1 MGLKENLKKWK
12 EKLLEGK
19 SSKVEESLTSVETL
33 DTKVDK
39 FIAWYSENLVKGY
52 YTESG
57 EYQEPKRLRDLIEKI
72 AVWYELRYPKYLVS
86 QLISTRVLEE
96 RDVSATMFDQNPYIN
111 EQLDEDSEVRILD
124 WEKFYNFDAFLNSL
138 PIGEKRFFEGVHY
151 RELVY
156 LNQRATSAHLHL
168 DKDGYVEMAEGVSA
182 CLHYKI
188 SDEQMRGL
196 HVKRIVGMLKFE
208 GFPLP
213 ANNEL
218 EEVIRYI
225 ENWDYLRN
233 GILDCAMYRIIERGG
248 GRIGP
253 RRGLLFAKEFRR
265 DINIPMAYGVDTSD
279 PGLRIFINEYLKAG
293 GSKELKCYEN
303 YFSRESD
310 RPYLFMSSVS
320 ELLSC
325 MQYTEEEI
333 ALHERL
339 VNALSSQIDP
349 DTLKK
354 EQVKQLRI
362 QRKLEKS
369 RKAS

>member
-1 MGLKENLKKWK
+1 MVLKEYL
-12 EKLLEGK
+12 EKLRNGLVDAIYPNKNKENNF
-19 SSKVEESLTSVETL
+19 VETL
-33 DTKVDK
+33 DTKVDH
-39 FIAWYSENLVKGY
+39 FIDWYFKNLVKGY

-86 QLISTRVLEE
+86 QLISTRVLDE

-111 EQLDEDSEVRILD
+111 EQLDEESEVRILD
-124 WEKFYNFDAFLNSL
+124 WENFYNFDAFLNSL
-138 PIGEKRFFEGVHY
+138 PIGEKRFFEDVHY

-156 LNQRATSAHLHL
+156 LNQHTTSAHLHL

-188 SDEQMRGL
+188 PDEQMRGL
-196 HVKRIVGMLKFE
+196 HVKQIVGMLKFE

-218 EEVIRYI
+218 EEIIRYI

-253 RRGLLFAKEFRR
+253 RRGFLFAKEFRR
-265 DINIPMAYGVDTSD
+265 DIDVPMAYGVDTSD

-293 GSKELKCYEN
+293 GSKELECYEN
-303 YFSRESD
+303 YFSRKND
-310 RPYLFMSSVS
+310 RPYLFRTSVS
-320 ELLSC
+320 SLLSC

-333 ALHERL
+333 ALHQRL
-339 VNALSSQIDP
+339 VNSLSSGIDP
-349 DTLKK
+349 VAFKK
-354 EQVKQLRI
+354 EQAKKLRI
-362 QRKLEKS
+362 ERKLEKS
-369 RKAS
+369 RKNS